1 MSGWRVF
8 NGIDE
13 AGLWEVWLA
22 TVVSFGLGTDV
33 GHVIEVR
40 GWGAGLK
47 ARGAVHGVSSH
58 LDASAGSATRSG
70 RGLGACPRGEVLHYN
85 MA

>member
-1 MSGWRVF
+1 MLQVSGWRVF

-47 ARGAVHGVSSH
+47 
-58 LDASAGSATRSG
+58 D
-70 RGLGACPRGEVLHYN
+70 PR
-85 MA
+85 AQAQAWD

>member
-47 ARGAVHGVSSH
+47 
-58 LDASAGSATRSG
+58 D
-70 RGLGACPRGEVLHYN
+70 PR
-85 MA
+85 AQAQAWD